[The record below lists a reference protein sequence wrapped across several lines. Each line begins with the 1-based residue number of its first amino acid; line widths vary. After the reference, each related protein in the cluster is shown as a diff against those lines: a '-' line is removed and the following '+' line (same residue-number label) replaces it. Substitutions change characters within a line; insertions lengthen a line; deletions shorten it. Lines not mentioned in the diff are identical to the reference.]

1 MYIHMCLCVYVLYN
15 IHIIMYMYVHIYIY
29 IYIYIHI
36 YICIWDK
43 LTHSYRGL
51 TTSESP
57 GLLPV
62 THPDPGR
69 SAAIAGLFRLH
80 DALLHGARWEET
92 TWEKNFPKS
101 GDRSSGRSLVLFGI
115 VMILRMWICHA
126 KPAKTG
132 DLVSQKGCQKPKWW
146 SKHQT

>member
-1 MYIHMCLCVYVLYN
+1 MYLCTYIYILYVLYN

-29 IYIYIHI
+29 VYMYMG
-36 YICIWDK
+36 K

-62 THPDPGR
+62 TMIQAEARRLLGSSASMMPSFMGR
-69 SAAIAGLFRLH
+69 GEKKRL
-80 DALLHGARWEET
+80 G
-92 TWEKNFPKS
+92 NFPKS

-132 DLVSQKGCQKPKWW
+132 DLVSQKGCQKPKW
-146 SKHQT
+146 